1 MHSRISP
8 VNFRTREQDMDQLL
22 ALLEQECHRALQS
35 MSGEKAEGNWN

>member
-1 MHSRISP
+1 MYFRISP
-8 VNFRTREQDMDQLL
+8 VSFRTRGQPMDQLL